1 MLTNLN
7 SNLRKDVD
15 SINKITVIP
24 YLLDVICKTT
34 GMGFAAI
41 ARVTESNWVTC
52 RVKDE
57 IDFGLKPG
65 DELAIETT
73 FCNQVRQNKEPVV
86 IDEVAT
92 DEHYKTHPI
101 PLQYG
106 FQSYISVPIHRRD
119 GSFFGTLCAIDTK
132 PAIVDTPE
140 IRGMFKLYSELISFH
155 LDAVEELDRVS
166 ANLMEERK
174 IAELRETFI
183 AILGHDLR
191 NPVSTTRMCA
201 DILLKLSTDDTAIR
215 QAEII
220 KATTYRMQGLID
232 NLLDFAMGNLGDGI
246 KLEMTTD
253 NSQLQKVLEQVLQ
266 EMKTLDSHHEIKD
279 NIQLKNAVSC
289 DLNRI
294 AQLFSNLLGNAIK
307 HGAENKPIEVDI
319 YTTDQ
324 EFVLSVSNA
333 GTKISDSAM
342 ENLFKPFFSENA
354 NRSKKSL
361 GLGLYISSEIAKAHG
376 GELTAHS
383 TAEKTTFTLIIPL

>member
-1 MLTNLN
+1 MPTNLN
-7 SNLRKDVD
+7 TNLRKDVD
-15 SINKITVIP
+15 SINKISVVP

-34 GMGFAAI
+34 GMRFAAI
-41 ARVTESNWVTC
+41 ARVTESKWVTC
-52 RVKDE
+52 RVQDE

-73 FCNQVRQNKEPVV
+73 FCNQVRQHKKPVV
-86 IDEVAT
+86 INEVAS
-92 DEHYKTHPI
+92 DEYYKTHPI

-106 FQSYISVPIHRRD
+106 FQSYISVPIYRRD

-155 LDAVEELDRVS
+155 LDAIEELDRVS

-201 DILLKLSTDDTAIR
+201 DILLKLSIDETAIR

-232 NLLDFAMGNLGDGI
+232 NLLDFAMGHLGDGI
-246 KLEMTTD
+246 TLELTND

-266 EMKTLDSHHEIKD
+266 EMKTLDLHHEIKEK
-279 NIQLKNAVSC
+279 IQLKNIVSC

-307 HGAENKPIEVDI
+307 HGAENEPIEVDI

-342 ENLFKPFFSENA
+342 DNLFKPFFSENA

-376 GELTAHS
+376 GQLTANS
-383 TAEKTTFTLIIPL
+383 TTEKTTFTLSIPL